1 MENTKITTEIMLQ
14 LGFIAKPR
22 SFKILNFR
30 LEKHP
35 TMNWLLFKHRGKDTE
50 YLKNVKDLFDF
61 ICRNKILSEKDF
73 RNDISSMHEL

>member
-1 MENTKITTEIMLQ
+1 MENTKITTEIMLK

-35 TMNWLLFKHRGKDTE
+35 TMNWLLLNHRRKDTE
-50 YLKNVKDLFDF
+50 CLKNVKDLFDF
-61 ICRNKILSEKDF
+61 ICRNKILGEEEYEKIKTDLGF
-73 RNDISSMHEL
+73 